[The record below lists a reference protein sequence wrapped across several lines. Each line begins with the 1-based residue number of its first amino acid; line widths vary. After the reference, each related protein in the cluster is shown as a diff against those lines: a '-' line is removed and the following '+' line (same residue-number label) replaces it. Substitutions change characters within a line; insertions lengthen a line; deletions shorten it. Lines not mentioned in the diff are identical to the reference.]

1 MKKSSFLLSLIL
13 FLCLAFITSCSS
25 IFDSNGS
32 GATVSF
38 RLNQDAVNAL
48 ASKVSSSRATL
59 PAELENTM
67 LSVTLYVNNKPL
79 TQETPLTEEGAFISF
94 PNIIVGS
101 KVSALVKVLKNGE
114 LLAAGNS
121 GEAVRVKKGENLLS
135 VTLRYAA
142 DGQIFFGDHVTIQLV
157 ASNASNEVWLNKGEW
172 TIKLLDASGNDIL
185 SDVDWGN
192 AEYNDY
198 ILHVVPSVRKG
209 HTNLFGESD
218 SLTYFSINGNKLS
231 MAQDW
236 PLPQSG
242 DMELTLTVMPSSE
255 IYMNK
260 AGKLVPFPQFE
271 PASTTVEINV
281 TDNLCFDVTGIN
293 YFDSNGSGYNS
304 VLHDKL
310 ASLSKDTLIK
320 LYGTTDAS
328 FDDVFGFLK
337 AGIPSGISVDDEEIP
352 YEVSLDFSGL
362 ETTYAYKMTSSWC
375 SQDYYNLV
383 SVILP
388 DTLEDYG
395 KGTFQNCTHLRN
407 IVFGPGV
414 KYIGEQAFPGCRA
427 LTSLTI
433 PKNVVGFGEGA
444 FYDCEN
450 LTELNFED
458 TSGKWYAIDDSTL
471 DNQSTFNNWLGG
483 ETPSEEYAIENVDAG
498 EGYNPKYDNTKSLIW
513 NILNILKY
521 PTDTGNH
528 TIGYMLYCKYE

>member
-1 MKKSSFLLSLIL
+1 MRMKKSSFLLSLIL
-13 FLCLAFITSCSS
+13 FLCLAFTTSCSL

-38 RLNQDAVNAL
+38 RLNQDSVNAL

-59 PAELENTM
+59 PVELENTM

-114 LLAAGNS
+114 LLAAGDS

-135 VTLRYAA
+135 VTLRYAT

-157 ASNASNEVWLNKGEW
+157 ASNASNEVWLNKGAW
-172 TIKLLDASGNDIL
+172 TIKLLDDNGNDIL
-185 SDVDWGN
+185 ADVDWGN

-231 MAQDW
+231 MNQDL

-271 PASTTVEINV
+271 PASTTVEIN
-281 TDNLCFDVTGIN
+281 TQNIAGIN
-293 YFDSNGSGYNS
+293 MSGCS
-304 VLHDKL
+304 
-310 ASLSKDTLIK
+310 SQDTLVAALNPIINSCSSGAT
-320 LYGTTDAS
+320 LAFYGTTSLEYD
-328 FDDVFGFLK
+328 DDVLYILK
-337 AGIPSGISVDDEEIP
+337 GILGNSNKIFDIDMSALSSTAEDKKIDFSDNRFEYCSNISSFSFPDDLEEIGISQFQSCSNLKTIKLGKSLKKIGYQAFYCCSSLTDVIIPAGCELTTICDSAFMSTAITDFTMPKSVIAIGPKIFDGNTAVNISWEDLSGQWYSAGYETLWNKWCSGELIPPDAGDTQGMPLEVDDITT
-352 YEVSLDFSGL
+352 VDFT
-362 ETTYAYKMTSSWC
+362 E
-375 SQDYYNLV
+375 
-383 SVILP
+383 
-388 DTLEDYG
+388 
-395 KGTFQNCTHLRN
+395 
-407 IVFGPGV
+407 
-414 KYIGEQAFPGCRA
+414 
-427 LTSLTI
+427 
-433 PKNVVGFGEGA
+433 
-444 FYDCEN
+444 
-450 LTELNFED
+450 TELF
-458 TSGKWYAIDDSTL
+458 Y
-471 DNQSTFNNWLGG
+471 
-483 ETPSEEYAIENVDAG
+483 
-498 EGYNPKYDNTKSLIW
+498 
-513 NILNILKY
+513 
-521 PTDTGNH
+521 
-528 TIGYMLYCKYE
+528 YCKR